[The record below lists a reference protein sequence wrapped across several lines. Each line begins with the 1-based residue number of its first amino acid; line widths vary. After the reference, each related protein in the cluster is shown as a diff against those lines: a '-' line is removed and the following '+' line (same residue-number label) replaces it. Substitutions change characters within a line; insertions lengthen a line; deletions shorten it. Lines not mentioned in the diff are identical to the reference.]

1 MKYETGKKEA
11 IISFLRMGSEHSFTL
26 VEICEAIARDGK
38 GQSTV
43 YRLVSELVRE
53 GSVRRISDGKTRHC
67 TYQYVGGAE
76 CKSHLHLKCRECGK
90 LIHLGKAISSKLL
103 SEVYSAGGFT
113 VEGGG
118 MLFGKC
124 KECSKT
130 FC

>member
-1 MKYETGKKEA
+1 MKYATGKKEA
-11 IISFLRMGSEHSFTL
+11 ITSFLRKGSERSFTL

-43 YRLVSELVRE
+43 YRLVSELVKE
-53 GSVRRISDGKTRHC
+53 GTVRRISDGKTRHC

-76 CKSHLHLKCRECGK
+76 CKSHLHLKCRECGR
-90 LIHLGKAISSKLL
+90 LIHLEKALSSRLL
-103 SEVYSAGGFT
+103 AEVFEAGGFT

-124 KECSKT
+124 RDCT
-130 FC
+130 